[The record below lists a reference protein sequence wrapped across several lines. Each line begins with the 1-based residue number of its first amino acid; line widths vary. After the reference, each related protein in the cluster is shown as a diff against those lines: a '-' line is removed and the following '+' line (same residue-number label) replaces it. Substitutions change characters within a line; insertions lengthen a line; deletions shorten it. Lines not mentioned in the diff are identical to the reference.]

1 MSATNHDVGLGPEHD
16 DIARTSFTD
25 IMLQQPLLFLMAATP
40 PRVLQPQ

>member
-16 DIARTSFTD
+16 IAPMSFTD
-25 IMLQQPLLFLMAATP
+25 IMLQQALLLLMASTP